1 MEESAKCLHNA
12 IEPFEACFAKASDPA
27 VKEAAAT
34 YLKQIYFLLRNE
46 KPEYQAAY
54 EKYNDIVSNK

>member
-1 MEESAKCLHNA
+1 MPSATYY
-12 IEPFEACFAKASDPA
+12 AKAKDDA

-54 EKYNDIVSNK
+54 EKYNEIVSNK